1 MPTLSNTLINA
12 ATEIGHRA
20 AMRLHQRVKRDDLDR
35 RGILDDASASLA
47 INLEAEGAEPYAAV
61 MARNLMIAAY
71 ANRLN
76 DLYQTGTPG
85 GTDGPASVI

>member
-1 MPTLSNTLINA
+1 MTDQSNHIY
-12 ATEIGHRA
+12 EIAEDHGKRA
-20 AMRLHQRVKRDDLDR
+20 ALRLHMRVERSASDKQ
-35 RGILDDASASLA
+35 GILANAKAVLESE
-47 INLEAEGAEPYAAV
+47 LEAEGVDCNKITLALNV
-61 MARNLMIAAY
+61 MIAAY